1 MSVSDRIRG
10 NKDQDETKE
19 GNYFSLM
26 NMWID
31 YKVSKTFES
40 TKQSEPL
47 KSYTENEVPLNPK
60 PVYQEENESPFR
72 PQKMQPASD
81 LMDNFSYQSKKPND
95 NSYSNLTQ
103 DLSKSITQMMSKLQ
117 NFKDQCNNIETNMD
131 IMIEQSRGVNSQK
144 IEPEMPIQNR
154 NTVNL
159 QSNYYYK
166 EQRQEMFNEN
176 PRFPKTS
183 ISSSLYKEQAIPQQ
197 PFSTTLNQGI
207 IMEFWF
213 LYRAKT

>member
-1 MSVSDRIRG
+1 
-10 NKDQDETKE
+10 
-19 GNYFSLM
+19 
-26 NMWID
+26 
-31 YKVSKTFES
+31 
-40 TKQSEPL
+40 
-47 KSYTENEVPLNPK
+47 
-60 PVYQEENESPFR
+60 
-72 PQKMQPASD
+72 MQPASD

-207 IMEFWF
+207 IMEF
-213 LYRAKT
+213 